1 MTELDQ
7 RHSKVA
13 IVTSRSYG
21 EETKAAVRT
30 AADMIGG
37 IDKIVHSGDTVLI
50 KPNLVNIY
58 SAESGNTTHSSLVE
72 PLIEACYQNGAS
84 QIFVGDGSSEFETE
98 AAFIIS
104 GIKKIVKRLQHNG
117 VPVKTVDLN
126 RDKNPK
132 TNEFDTVHLGKEGAH
147 PNHIYGIAH
156 TVLSSDVLIS
166 VPKLKSHSL
175 AGISVALK
183 NMIGIAPGEYYGY
196 PKRRNE
202 SLPHGSFRSPMHNDV
217 IWRTIHDL
225 NKIALGNYVASPKKR
240 RYMAVVDGIVA
251 GSYDKV
257 VPLGDD
263 FWMAAWKPTR
273 VGVVMAGFDP
283 VAVDTV
289 AARVMCYRPEK
300 IPAIAH
306 AAECGLGT
314 MSNIE
319 ILGERIENVRTFVP
333 QSTGFL
339 SMVNLGMPRLWPK
352 SLSVAIKSNASER
365 VSRAKYFAYGLL
377 KKHSL
382 VYSN

>member
-1 MTELDQ
+1 MAESDQ
-7 RHSKVA
+7 KATKVA
-13 IVTSRSYG
+13 LVSSKAYG
-21 EETKAAVRT
+21 EETKTAVKT
-30 AADMIGG
+30 AVNMIGG
-37 IDKIVHSGDTVLI
+37 IDKIVHPGDTVLI

-58 SAESGNTTHSSLVE
+58 SAESGNTTHCSLVE
-72 PLIEACYQNGAS
+72 PLIEACHQNGAS

-104 GIKKIVKRLQHNG
+104 GVKKVVKRLQQDG

-126 RDKNPK
+126 CDKNPK
-132 TNEFDTVHLGKEGAH
+132 TNKFDTVLLGKEGAH
-147 PNHIYGIAH
+147 PNHTYGIAH
-156 TVLSSDVLIS
+156 TLLSSDVLIS

-183 NMIGIAPGEYYGY
+183 NMIGTAPGEYYGY

-225 NKIALGNYVASPKKR
+225 NKIALGNYAASPKKR
-240 RYMAVVDGIVA
+240 RYMAIVDGIVA
-251 GSYDKV
+251 GSYNKA

-273 VGVVMAGFDP
+273 VGVVIAGFDP

-289 AARVMCYRPEK
+289 SARVMCYRPEK
-300 IPAIAH
+300 IPTIVH
-306 AAECGLGT
+306 ASENGLGT

-333 QSTGFL
+333 QSIGFL
-339 SMVNLGMPRLWPK
+339 RMVNLGRPRLWSK
-352 SLSVAIKSNASER
+352 SLSCAIKSNASEK
-365 VSRAKYFAYGLL
+365 VSSAKYFVYGFL
-377 KKHSL
+377 KKRGS